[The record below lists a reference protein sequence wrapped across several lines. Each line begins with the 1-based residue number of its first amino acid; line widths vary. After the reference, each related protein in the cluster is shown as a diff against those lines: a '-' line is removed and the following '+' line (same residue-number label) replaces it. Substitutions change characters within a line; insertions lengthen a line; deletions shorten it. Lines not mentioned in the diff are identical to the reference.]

1 MDAQI
6 VLSSTALF
14 QQGVKSKGQLL
25 RGKVGVDAHVGSS
38 QISTSG
44 RVSGGEPYLDGAG
57 AVTGAAVTSV
67 CLYLPILTAGGD
79 HRPMNSSSIGSTYAQ
94 AAEYQVP
101 RTLDVWFG

>member
-1 MDAQI
+1 M
-6 VLSSTALF
+6 T
-14 QQGVKSKGQLL
+14 G
-25 RGKVGVDAHVGSS
+25 
-38 QISTSG
+38 
-44 RVSGGEPYLDGAG
+44 P
-57 AVTGAAVTSV
+57 AVASV

>member
-14 QQGVKSKGQLL
+14 QKDVKSKGQLL
-25 RGKVGVDAHVGSS
+25 RGKVGSS

-44 RVSGGEPYLDGAG
+44 RVSGGELYFDGG
-57 AVTGAAVTSV
+57 GAAVTGPAVASV